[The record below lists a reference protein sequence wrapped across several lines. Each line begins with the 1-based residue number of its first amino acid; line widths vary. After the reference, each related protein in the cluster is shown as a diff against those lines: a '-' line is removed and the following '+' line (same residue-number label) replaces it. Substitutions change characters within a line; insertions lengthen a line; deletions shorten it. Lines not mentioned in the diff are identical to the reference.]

1 MREFTD
7 TNTADIR
14 YVIGLPLL
22 IAVIAFVPLLIF
34 YERIGGI
41 PATTFISPAVA
52 PLITFF
58 FVYMFAKMSTTVAD
72 GKIQI
77 VFHYGFPK
85 KEISLPDIQSVELQ
99 EVSNWWGSGIKRMRG
114 AVMWR
119 SWGKTV
125 VVVEKRDGMRMFIGS
140 DNPHELQQAILS
152 SLKDQS

>member
-1 MREFTD
+1 MLEFKD

-14 YVIGLPLL
+14 FVIGLPLL

-34 YERIGGI
+34 YERGGI
-41 PATTFISPAVA
+41 PATSFISPAVA

-58 FVYMFAKMSTTVAD
+58 FIYMFAKMSTTVTD

-77 VFHYGFPK
+77 IFNYGFPK
-85 KEISLPDIQSVELQ
+85 KEILLRDVQSVELQ
-99 EVSNWWGSGIKRMRG
+99 EVNNWWGSGIKKVRG
-114 AVMWR
+114 GVMWR
-119 SWGKTV
+119 SWGRAV
-125 VVVEKRDGMRMFIGS
+125 VVVEKRDGKRMFIGS

>member
-7 TNTADIR
+7 TNTADVR
-14 YVIGLPLL
+14 YVIGIPLL
-22 IAVIAFVPLLIF
+22 IAVIAFIPMLIF
-34 YERIGGI
+34 YMRLGGI
-41 PATTFISPAVA
+41 PATSFISPAVA

-58 FVYMFAKMSTTVAD
+58 FIYMFAKMSTTVAD
-72 GKIQI
+72 GEIKI

-85 KEISLPDIQSVELQ
+85 KEILLRDIQSVELQ
-99 EVSNWWGSGIKRMRG
+99 DASNWWGLGIKKMRG

-125 VVVEKRDGMRMFIGS
+125 VVVEKRDGARMFIGS

-152 SLKDQS
+152 SLKDHS